1 MASNPASWRRPSTD
15 RSIRASLRTGN
26 TNVATLTLANGHSSN
41 AGLSSAHRHRACI
54 RAPPDDRCPHAQR
67 VVLVLEEVAT
77 RACPPATLTLFASRF
92 APAQSDAC
100 AMFRSS
106 KRVTALRWA
115 RVSWDV
121 PVSMGHSANTCA
133 LPRVPYAARLCP
145 LGFGELPGL
154 GWLLVRHRPLVPAL
168 SLSRLDMICTRTRT
182 RRD

>member
-1 MASNPASWRRPSTD
+1 MASNAASWRRPSTD
-15 RSIRASLRTGN
+15 RSIRASLRTDN
-26 TNVATLTLANGHSSN
+26 TNAATLTLADGHSSN

-106 KRVTALRWA
+106 KRVTALRRA

-133 LPRVPYAARLCP
+133 FAKGTLRRPPLSSRVQGITKVRVSSSLP
-145 LGFGELPGL
+145 
-154 GWLLVRHRPLVPAL
+154 
-168 SLSRLDMICTRTRT
+168 SSSRAGTFTQST
-182 RRD
+182 